1 MHEGQDGEH
10 ESMSTLEY
18 QQVHEAATIRARSH
32 PTRPSPQDVED
43 IAQETVA
50 RFAKQEPGS
59 IENPAAWA
67 NTVAGNL
74 CVNLAR
80 SQRGARPQ
88 MDDDDPGALN
98 RFLLGRSSSWGAIV
112 REQAGVLLAMLN
124 PRERELIQLVAE
136 DTPQSEIAE
145 IMGYANA
152 DSVKVTLNRI
162 RKKIKDGADA
172 AGLDTRWE
180 LHSRPY

>member
-1 MHEGQDGEH
+1 
-10 ESMSTLEY
+10 MSTLEY
-18 QQVHEAATIRARSH
+18 QQVHEAATLRARSH
-32 PTRPSPQDVED
+32 PSRPSPQDVED

-74 CVNLAR
+74 CASLAR
-80 SQRGARPQ
+80 SPGRLHAEPG
-88 MDDDDPGALN
+88 DDDGPEALN
-98 RFLLGRSSSWGAIV
+98 RFLLQGRASSQGAIA
-112 REQAGVLLAMLN
+112 RAQAGALLAMLT
-124 PRERELIQLVAE
+124 PRERELVQLVAE
-136 DTPQSEIAE
+136 DTPQAEIAE
-145 IMGYANA
+145 AMGYANA

-162 RKKIKDGADA
+162 RKKIRDGADS

-180 LHSRPY
+180 EHPRPY

>member
-1 MHEGQDGEH
+1 
-10 ESMSTLEY
+10 MSTLEY

-32 PTRPSPQDVED
+32 HSRPSPQDVED

-59 IENPAAWA
+59 IDNPAAWA

-74 CVNLAR
+74 CASLAR
-80 SQRGARPQ
+80 SPGRRQAD
-88 MDDDDPGALN
+88 MDDDDDPRALN
-98 RFLLGRSSSWGAIV
+98 RFLLGSSSSWGAIV
-112 REQAGVLLAMLN
+112 REQAGVLLAMLT

-162 RKKIKDGADA
+162 RKKIKDGSDA

>member
-1 MHEGQDGEH
+1 
-10 ESMSTLEY
+10 MSTLEY

-32 PTRPSPQDVED
+32 PSRPSPQDVED

-80 SQRGARPQ
+80 SQRGEGPE
-88 MDDDDPGALN
+88 MDDNDGAEALE
-98 RFLLGRSSSWGAIV
+98 RFLVYGTRSSRAGIAL
-112 REQAGVLLAMLN
+112 EQTGILLAMLN
-124 PRERELIQLVAE
+124 PRERELVQLVAE
-136 DTPQSEIAE
+136 DTPQADIAE

-162 RKKIKDGADA
+162 RKKIKDGSDA
-172 AGLDTRWE
+172 AGLETCWE
-180 LHSRPY
+180 EHSRPY

>member
-1 MHEGQDGEH
+1 
-10 ESMSTLEY
+10 MSTLEY
-18 QQVHEAATIRARSH
+18 QQVHQAATIRARSH
-32 PTRPSPQDVED
+32 PTRPSPQDVQD

-50 RFAKQEPGS
+50 RYAKQEPGS

-88 MDDDDPGALN
+88 MDDHDPGALN

-112 REQAGVLLAMLN
+112 REQAGVLLAMLT

-136 DTPQSEIAE
+136 DTPQAEIAE

-162 RKKIKDGADA
+162 RTKIKDGSDA

>member
-1 MHEGQDGEH
+1 
-10 ESMSTLEY
+10 MSTLEY
-18 QQVHEAATIRARSH
+18 QQVHQAATIRARSH

-50 RFAKQEPGS
+50 RYAKQEPGS

-80 SQRGARPQ
+80 SQRGEGPEL
-88 MDDDDPGALN
+88 DDNDGPEALE
-98 RFLLGRSSSWGAIV
+98 RFLVYGTRSSRAGIAIM
-112 REQAGVLLAMLN
+112 QTGILLAMLT
-124 PRERELIQLVAE
+124 PRERELVQLVAE
-136 DTPQSEIAE
+136 DTPQADIAE

-162 RKKIKDGADA
+162 RKKIKDGSDA
-172 AGLDTRWE
+172 AGLETCWE
-180 LHSRPY
+180 EHSRPY

>member
-1 MHEGQDGEH
+1 
-10 ESMSTLEY
+10 MSTLEY
-18 QQVHEAATIRARSH
+18 QQVHEAATSRARSH

-50 RFAKQEPGS
+50 RYAKQEPGS

-74 CVNLAR
+74 CASLAR
-80 SQRGARPQ
+80 SPGRRQAE
-88 MDDDDPGALN
+88 MDDDDGPRALN
-98 RFLLGRSSSWGAIV
+98 RFLLGGNPTSLGAIL
-112 REQAGVLLAMLN
+112 REQAGVLLTMINA
-124 PRERELIQLVAE
+124 RERELIQLVAE

-162 RKKIKDGADA
+162 RKKIKAGSDA
-172 AGLDTRWE
+172 AGLETCWE
-180 LHSRPY
+180 EHSRPY

>member
-1 MHEGQDGEH
+1 
-10 ESMSTLEY
+10 MSTLEY

-32 PTRPSPQDVED
+32 TTRPSPQDVED
-43 IAQETVA
+43 VAQETVA

-98 RFLLGRSSSWGAIV
+98 RFLLGRSSSWVAIV
-112 REQAGVLLAMLN
+112 REQAGVLLAMLT

-136 DTPQSEIAE
+136 DTPQAEIAQ

-162 RKKIKDGADA
+162 RKKIKDGSDA

-180 LHSRPY
+180 RHSRPY

>member
-1 MHEGQDGEH
+1 
-10 ESMSTLEY
+10 MSTLEY

-32 PTRPSPQDVED
+32 PSRPSPQDVED

-80 SQRGARPQ
+80 SQRGEGPE
-88 MDDDDPGALN
+88 MDDNDGAEALE
-98 RFLLGRSSSWGAIV
+98 RFLVYGTRSSRAGIAL
-112 REQAGVLLAMLN
+112 EQTGILLAMLT
-124 PRERELIQLVAE
+124 PRERELVQLVAE
-136 DTPQSEIAE
+136 DTPQAEIAQ

-162 RKKIKDGADA
+162 RKKIKDGSDA

-180 LHSRPY
+180 RHSRPY

>member
-1 MHEGQDGEH
+1 
-10 ESMSTLEY
+10 MSTLEY

-32 PTRPSPQDVED
+32 PSRPSPQDVED

-80 SQRGARPQ
+80 SQRGEGPEL
-88 MDDDDPGALN
+88 DDNDGPEALE
-98 RFLLGRSSSWGAIV
+98 RFLVYGTRSSRAGIAIM
-112 REQAGVLLAMLN
+112 QTGILLAMLT
-124 PRERELIQLVAE
+124 PRERELVQLVAE
-136 DTPQSEIAE
+136 DTPQADIAE

-162 RKKIKDGADA
+162 RKKIKAGSDA
-172 AGLDTRWE
+172 AGLETCWE
-180 LHSRPY
+180 EHSRPY

>member
-1 MHEGQDGEH
+1 
-10 ESMSTLEY
+10 MSTLEY

-50 RFAKQEPGS
+50 RYAKQEPGS

-74 CVNLAR
+74 CASLAR
-80 SQRGARPQ
+80 SPGRPQ
-88 MDDDDPGALN
+88 SEPDDDDGPRALN
-98 RFLLGRSSSWGAIV
+98 RFLLRGSASSQGAIA
-112 REQAGVLLAMLN
+112 RAQASTLLAMLS
-124 PRERELIQLVAE
+124 PRERELVQLVAE
-136 DTPQSEIAE
+136 DTSQAEIAE

-172 AGLDTRWE
+172 AGLATHWE
-180 LHSRPY
+180 EHSRPY

>member
-1 MHEGQDGEH
+1 
-10 ESMSTLEY
+10 MSTLEY

-32 PTRPSPQDVED
+32 PSRPSPQDVED

-80 SQRGARPQ
+80 SQRGEGPE
-88 MDDDDPGALN
+88 MDDNDGPEALE
-98 RFLLGRSSSWGAIV
+98 RFLVYGTRSSRAGIAIM
-112 REQAGVLLAMLN
+112 QTGILLAMLT
-124 PRERELIQLVAE
+124 PRERELVQLVAE
-136 DTPQSEIAE
+136 DTPQAEIAQ

-162 RKKIKDGADA
+162 RKKIKDGSDA
-172 AGLDTRWE
+172 AGLETCWE
-180 LHSRPY
+180 EHSRPY

>member
-1 MHEGQDGEH
+1 
-10 ESMSTLEY
+10 MSTLEY
-18 QQVHEAATIRARSH
+18 QQVHEAATFRARSH

-50 RFAKQEPGS
+50 RYAKQEPGS

-80 SQRGARPQ
+80 SQRGEGPE
-88 MDDDDPGALN
+88 MDDNDGPEALE
-98 RFLLGRSSSWGAIV
+98 RFLVYGTRSSRAGIAIM
-112 REQAGVLLAMLN
+112 QTGILLAMLT

-136 DTPQSEIAE
+136 DTPQADIAE

-162 RKKIKDGADA
+162 RKKIKDGSDA
-172 AGLDTRWE
+172 AGLATCWE
-180 LHSRPY
+180 EHSRPY

>member
-1 MHEGQDGEH
+1 
-10 ESMSTLEY
+10 MSTLEY

-32 PTRPSPQDVED
+32 PSRPSPQDVED

-80 SQRGARPQ
+80 SQRGEGPE
-88 MDDDDPGALN
+88 MDDNDGADALE
-98 RFLLGRSSSWGAIV
+98 RFLVYGTRSSRAGIAL
-112 REQAGVLLAMLN
+112 EQTGILLAMLN
-124 PRERELIQLVAE
+124 PRERELVQLVAE
-136 DTPQSEIAE
+136 DTPQADIAE

-162 RKKIKDGADA
+162 RKKIKDGSDA
-172 AGLDTRWE
+172 AGLATCWE
-180 LHSRPY
+180 EHSRPY

>member
-1 MHEGQDGEH
+1 
-10 ESMSTLEY
+10 MSTLEY

-32 PTRPSPQDVED
+32 TTRPSAQDVED

-50 RFAKQEPGS
+50 RYAKQEPGS

-74 CVNLAR
+74 CASLAR
-80 SQRGARPQ
+80 SPGRRQAE

-112 REQAGVLLAMLN
+112 REQAGVLLAMLT
-124 PRERELIQLVAE
+124 PRERELVQLVAE
-136 DTPQSEIAE
+136 DTPQADIAE

-162 RKKIKDGADA
+162 RKKIKDGAAD
-172 AGLDTRWE
+172 AGLSPFWQR
-180 LHSRPY
+180 HPSIY

>member
-1 MHEGQDGEH
+1 
-10 ESMSTLEY
+10 MSTLEY
-18 QQVHEAATIRARSH
+18 QQVHEAATSRARSH

-74 CVNLAR
+74 CASLAR
-80 SQRGARPQ
+80 SPGRRQAE
-88 MDDDDPGALN
+88 MDDDDGPRALN
-98 RFLLGRSSSWGAIV
+98 RFLLGSSSSWGAIV
-112 REQAGVLLAMLN
+112 REQAGVLLAMLT

-162 RKKIKDGADA
+162 RKKIKDGAAD
-172 AGLDTRWE
+172 AGLSSYWQR
-180 LHSRPY
+180 HPSPY

>member
-1 MHEGQDGEH
+1 
-10 ESMSTLEY
+10 MSTLEY

-80 SQRGARPQ
+80 SPGRRQAE
-88 MDDDDPGALN
+88 MDEDDGPRALN
-98 RFLLGRSSSWGAIV
+98 RFLVGSSSSWGAIV
-112 REQAGVLLAMLN
+112 REQAGVLLAMLT
-124 PRERELIQLVAE
+124 PRERELVQLVAE

-162 RKKIKDGADA
+162 RKKIKDGSDA

>member
-1 MHEGQDGEH
+1 
-10 ESMSTLEY
+10 MSTLEY

-32 PTRPSPQDVED
+32 PTRPSPQDVQD

-50 RFAKQEPGS
+50 RYAKQEPGS

-88 MDDDDPGALN
+88 IDDDDPGALN
-98 RFLLGRSSSWGAIV
+98 RFLLGRSSSWIAIV
-112 REQAGVLLAMLN
+112 QEQAGVLLAMLT
-124 PRERELIQLVAE
+124 PRDRELIQLVAE

-172 AGLDTRWE
+172 AGLATHWE
-180 LHSRPY
+180 EHSRPY

>member
-1 MHEGQDGEH
+1 
-10 ESMSTLEY
+10 MSTLEY

-32 PTRPSPQDVED
+32 TTRPSPQDVED
-43 IAQETVA
+43 VAQETVA

-80 SQRGARPQ
+80 SPGRRQAE
-88 MDDDDPGALN
+88 MDEDDGPRALN
-98 RFLLGRSSSWGAIV
+98 RFLLGSSSSWGAIV
-112 REQAGVLLAMLN
+112 REQAGVLLAMLT
-124 PRERELIQLVAE
+124 PRERELVQLVAE
-136 DTPQSEIAE
+136 DTPQSENAE

-172 AGLDTRWE
+172 AGLATHWE
-180 LHSRPY
+180 EHSRPY

>member
-1 MHEGQDGEH
+1 
-10 ESMSTLEY
+10 MSTLEY

-50 RFAKQEPGS
+50 RYAKQEPGS

-74 CVNLAR
+74 CASLPR
-80 SQRGARPQ
+80 SPGRRRPAD
-88 MDDDDPGALN
+88 MDDDDGPRALN
-98 RFLLGRSSSWGAIV
+98 RFLLGGNPTSRGAIV
-112 REQAGVLLAMLN
+112 REQAGVLLAMLT

-136 DTPQSEIAE
+136 DTPQADIAE

-162 RKKIKDGADA
+162 RKKIKDGSDA
-172 AGLDTRWE
+172 AGLETCWE
-180 LHSRPY
+180 EHSRPY

>member
-1 MHEGQDGEH
+1 
-10 ESMSTLEY
+10 MSTLEY

-32 PTRPSPQDVED
+32 PTRPSLQDVED

-98 RFLLGRSSSWGAIV
+98 RFLLGRSSSWVAIV
-112 REQAGVLLAMLN
+112 REQAGVLLAMLT

-136 DTPQSEIAE
+136 ETPQADIAE

-162 RKKIKDGADA
+162 RKKIKDGSDA

>member
-1 MHEGQDGEH
+1 
-10 ESMSTLEY
+10 MSTLEY

-32 PTRPSPQDVED
+32 PSRPSPQDVED

-50 RFAKQEPGS
+50 RVAKQEPGS

-80 SQRGARPQ
+80 SQRGEGPEL
-88 MDDDDPGALN
+88 DDNDGPEALE
-98 RFLLGRSSSWGAIV
+98 RFLVYGTRSSRAGIAIM
-112 REQAGVLLAMLN
+112 QTGILLAMLT
-124 PRERELIQLVAE
+124 PRERELVQLVAE
-136 DTPQSEIAE
+136 DTPQADIAE

-162 RKKIKDGADA
+162 RKKIKDGAAD
-172 AGLDTRWE
+172 AGL
-180 LHSRPY
+180 SPYWQRHPSPY

>member
-1 MHEGQDGEH
+1 
-10 ESMSTLEY
+10 MSTLEY

-32 PTRPSPQDVED
+32 PSRPSPQDVED
-43 IAQETVA
+43 VAQETVA

-88 MDDDDPGALN
+88 MDDHDPGALN
-98 RFLLGRSSSWGAIV
+98 RFLLGRSSSWVAIV
-112 REQAGVLLAMLN
+112 REQAGVLLAMLT

-136 DTPQSEIAE
+136 DTPQAEIAQ

-162 RKKIKDGADA
+162 RKKIKDGSDA

>member
-1 MHEGQDGEH
+1 
-10 ESMSTLEY
+10 MSTLEY

-43 IAQETVA
+43 VAQETVA
-50 RFAKQEPGS
+50 RYAKQEPGS

-80 SQRGARPQ
+80 SQRGEGPE
-88 MDDDDPGALN
+88 MDDNDGAEALE
-98 RFLLGRSSSWGAIV
+98 RFLVYGTRSSRAGIAL
-112 REQAGVLLAMLN
+112 EQTGILLAMLT

-136 DTPQSEIAE
+136 DTPQAEIAE

-172 AGLDTRWE
+172 AGLATHWE
-180 LHSRPY
+180 EHSRPY

>member
-1 MHEGQDGEH
+1 
-10 ESMSTLEY
+10 MSTLEY

-50 RFAKQEPGS
+50 RYAKQEPGS

-80 SQRGARPQ
+80 SPGRRQAE
-88 MDDDDPGALN
+88 MDEDDGPRALN
-98 RFLLGRSSSWGAIV
+98 RFLLGSSSSWGAIV
-112 REQAGVLLAMLN
+112 REQAGVLLAMLT

-162 RKKIKDGADA
+162 RKKIKDGAAD
-172 AGLDTRWE
+172 AGL
-180 LHSRPY
+180 SPYWQRHPSPY

>member
-1 MHEGQDGEH
+1 
-10 ESMSTLEY
+10 MSTLEY

-50 RFAKQEPGS
+50 RYAKQEPGS

-80 SQRGARPQ
+80 SQRGAGPE
-88 MDDDDPGALN
+88 MDYNDGPRALS
-98 RFLLGRSSSWGAIV
+98 RFLLGGNPTSLGAIV

-124 PRERELIQLVAE
+124 PRERELVQLVAE
-136 DTPQSEIAE
+136 DTPQAEIAE

-162 RKKIKDGADA
+162 RKKIKDGAAD
-172 AGLDTRWE
+172 AGL
-180 LHSRPY
+180 SPYWQRHPSPY

>member
-1 MHEGQDGEH
+1 
-10 ESMSTLEY
+10 MSTLEY

-32 PTRPSPQDVED
+32 PSRPSPQDVED

-80 SQRGARPQ
+80 SQRGEGPE
-88 MDDDDPGALN
+88 MDDNDGADALE
-98 RFLLGRSSSWGAIV
+98 RFLVYGTRSSRAGIAL
-112 REQAGVLLAMLN
+112 EQTGILLAMLN
-124 PRERELIQLVAE
+124 PRERELVQLVAE
-136 DTPQSEIAE
+136 DTPQADIAE

-162 RKKIKDGADA
+162 RKKIRDGSDA
-172 AGLDTRWE
+172 AGLETCWE
-180 LHSRPY
+180 EHSRPY

>member
-1 MHEGQDGEH
+1 
-10 ESMSTLEY
+10 MSTLEY
-18 QQVHEAATIRARSH
+18 QQVHEAATFRARSH

-50 RFAKQEPGS
+50 RYAKQEPGS

-74 CVNLAR
+74 CASLAR
-80 SQRGARPQ
+80 SPGRRQAE

-112 REQAGVLLAMLN
+112 REQAGVLLAMLT
-124 PRERELIQLVAE
+124 PRERELVQLVAE

-162 RKKIKDGADA
+162 RKKIKDGAAD
-172 AGLDTRWE
+172 AGL
-180 LHSRPY
+180 SPYWQRHPSPY

>member
-1 MHEGQDGEH
+1 
-10 ESMSTLEY
+10 MSTLEY

-32 PTRPSPQDVED
+32 PSRPSPQDVED

-74 CVNLAR
+74 CASLAR
-80 SQRGARPQ
+80 SPGRWQAELD
-88 MDDDDPGALN
+88 DDDDPGALN

-136 DTPQSEIAE
+136 DTPQAEIAE

-162 RKKIKDGADA
+162 RKKIKDGSDA

>member
-1 MHEGQDGEH
+1 
-10 ESMSTLEY
+10 MSTLEY

-98 RFLLGRSSSWGAIV
+98 RFLLGRSSSWVAIV
-112 REQAGVLLAMLN
+112 REQAGVLLAMLT

-136 DTPQSEIAE
+136 DTPQAEIAQ

-162 RKKIKDGADA
+162 RKKIKDGAAD
-172 AGLDTRWE
+172 AGLSSYWQR
-180 LHSRPY
+180 HPSPY